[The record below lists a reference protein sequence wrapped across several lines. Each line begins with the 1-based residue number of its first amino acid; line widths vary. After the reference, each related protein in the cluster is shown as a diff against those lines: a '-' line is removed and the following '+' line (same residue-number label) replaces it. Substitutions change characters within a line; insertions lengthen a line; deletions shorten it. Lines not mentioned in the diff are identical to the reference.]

1 MITMV
6 ALLLPFIIDISNS
19 TISTAVVVSIQK
31 YPCHDFTIWSGGA
44 GRETTLTAEQ
54 ERTLLQTIPS
64 HLEIV
69 KYQIANLLMS

>member
-6 ALLLPFIIDISNS
+6 ALLLPFITDISNS
-19 TISTAVVVSIQK
+19 TVSTAVVVSIQK
-31 YPCHDFTIWSGGA
+31 YPCHDFTIWSGEA

-54 ERTLLQTIPS
+54 ERIPLQTIPR

-69 KYQIANLLMS
+69 KHPIANLLMT